1 MNWTHYLDRPTL
13 ALLVLMV
20 MYVVI
25 GVIRRRRNQIRGPV
39 MAGTGEVT
47 KVELLHPSH
56 DQSDWYR
63 VTVQL
68 TIPEMPGRPVGT
80 PPRDFEFEPN
90 DRPVVGDTWSVEVSA
105 TDPSRYRRV
114 DLPARGDSSSA
125 TATPLTRTGG
135 PDLDS
140 RFGERKV
147 RGPVLTGT
155 AQALTVQ
162 RVTQSIEDLP
172 DQYHYI
178 ITLRVKTP
186 GHEPYDVI
194 RMYRDMKKIR
204 PYEGDAWEVEVSES
218 DPFTLAV
225 LFERPVPTQ
234 P

>member
-1 MNWTHYLDRPTL
+1 
-13 ALLVLMV
+13 
-20 MYVVI
+20 
-25 GVIRRRRNQIRGPV
+25 
-39 MAGTGEVT
+39 
-47 KVELLHPSH
+47 
-56 DQSDWYR
+56 
-63 VTVQL
+63 
-68 TIPEMPGRPVGT
+68 
-80 PPRDFEFEPN
+80 
-90 DRPVVGDTWSVEVSA
+90 
-105 TDPSRYRRV
+105 
-114 DLPARGDSSSA
+114 
-125 TATPLTRTGG
+125 
-135 PDLDS
+135 
-140 RFGERKV
+140 
-147 RGPVLTGT
+147 VLTGT

-194 RMYRDMKKIR
+194 RMYRDMKRIR